1 VSQFLRHDRKADPE
15 GHNMSG
21 KRAKLGL
28 LRLEFSPRPIRYWMI
43 SKKIVVLDHKAR
55 EGQPR
60 TAAKKQSDCDALSQ
74 VPRTIYELCCRRLR
88 RLRQG
93 LVAAN
98 RSYPSPISLMVSS
111 GGSLGA
117 IHRRRR
123 GNRQD
128 KRYEARTRRTSK
140 RRQSPLLG
148 LKLSNFLA
156 QEIYVSE
163 ITHGDT

>member
-1 VSQFLRHDRKADPE
+1 VSRFLRHDRKADPE

-74 VPRTIYELCCRRLR
+74 VPRTIYELC
-88 RLRQG
+88 
-93 LVAAN
+93 LV
-98 RSYPSPISLMVSS
+98 VD
-111 GGSLGA
+111 GSDGCDKVWLLQTGH
-117 IHRRRR
+117 IHL
-123 GNRQD
+123 
-128 KRYEARTRRTSK
+128 
-140 RRQSPLLG
+140 QSR
-148 LKLSNFLA
+148 
-156 QEIYVSE
+156 
-163 ITHGDT
+163 